1 MTDEPTLKI
10 VVATQAGRRCGSC
23 SLCCKLMPMSTREDA
38 QATRTAAE
46 MIPALKEH
54 VRRSKQKLGTN
65 GLRNTIAEAVRRYI
79 IVWLAVGVTYATI
92 GALVD
97 YDLYDFVAQCGT
109 IECPLT

>member
-1 MTDEPTLKI
+1 
-10 VVATQAGRRCGSC
+10 
-23 SLCCKLMPMSTREDA
+23 
-38 QATRTAAE
+38 
-46 MIPALKEH
+46 
-54 VRRSKQKLGTN
+54 
-65 GLRNTIAEAVRRYI
+65 VRRYI